1 MNSHRVGSFVLLG
14 GGIVLVF
21 AGLASALGYTAAGM
35 AASGAA
41 IIALLYAGGVWFG
54 TTPAADPDVILFT
67 RQLETA
73 TGPCSGQSIVQQFP
87 SETRAS
93 IEQHC
98 RGALEGRAARFTCGT
113 MAFAVSPVRSPEGA
127 VIYGLLLT
135 GRAAEAADIQLTGA
149 V

>member
-1 MNSHRVGSFVLLG
+1 MNSHRVGSFVLFG
-14 GGIVLVF
+14 GGLVLVF
-21 AGLASALGYTAAGM
+21 AGLASALGYSAAGM

-54 TTPAADPDVILFT
+54 TTPAADPHVILFT

-73 TGPCSGQSIVQQFP
+73 GPRSGRSLVDQFP
-87 SETRAS
+87 GEARAS

-98 RGALEGRAARFTCGT
+98 RSALEGRAARFTCGAT
-113 MAFAVSPVRSPEGA
+113 AFAVSPVRSPEGA
-127 VIYGLLLT
+127 VVYGLLLI
-135 GRAAEAADIQLTGA
+135 GRAAEAADVQLTRA